1 MKDDN
6 LNLKLK
12 NLPDAPG
19 VYLFRDKERK
29 IIYIG
34 KAKSLRN
41 RVRTY
46 FQAGQ
51 RHDTKTARL
60 VSVIDDF
67 DLLVTDSEIEAMILE
82 ANLVKE
88 HKPRYNVNLKD
99 DKHFPYIK
107 VTVNEPFPR
116 ILVVRR
122 LAKDGARYFG
132 PFTSAKGMRKT
143 IKFLSNLF
151 RIRSCNLTIP
161 HPSGRLQ
168 KVCLDYH
175 IGRCG
180 GPCEGLQTEKEYRQQ
195 VESVLMYLS
204 GKSETLISELKRQM
218 ESHSRRMKFEEA
230 GRVRDQITALESVR
244 QKQKVDAG
252 VVIDRDIIAFARE
265 ASDTVAVVLQIRE
278 GILIGRQDFQLASEA
293 EETDE
298 EVLSSFVRQYYNNQP
313 NLPDNIY
320 LPLAIPDAPLIA
332 RWLSEVREKKVTV
345 HTPLKGEKL
354 RLVDMAAANARLLLD
369 ELLIQK
375 KAFKERLSGAVQ
387 ALKSDLRM
395 EHSPRTI
402 ACVDISNT
410 GATDAVGS
418 LVYFDNGKPRKSEY
432 RHFKIKEI
440 KGQDDFA
447 MMREVVGRYF
457 YRLKQEKKEPPD
469 LLVVDGGKGQLN
481 SVLKELASLGFTH
494 QQILGLAKRLE
505 EVYLPGNSEP
515 LTIPKSSP
523 GLALLK
529 RLRDEA
535 HRFAVE
541 YNRHVRSRRTIKS
554 ALDTLEGIGPKRRD
568 LLLKQFGSVKGIK
581 DASLTDLLAVKGLP
595 KGLAEKIHRTYHPA
609 AN

>member
-218 ESHSRRMKFEEA
+218 ELHSRRMKFEEA

-332 RWLSEVREKKVTV
+332 RWLTEVREKKVTV

-457 YRLKQEKKEPPD
+457 HRLKQEKKEPPD

-541 YNRHVRSRRTIKS
+541 YNRKVRSRRTIKS

-568 LLLKQFGSVKGIK
+568 LLLKQFGSVNGIK

-595 KGLAEKIHRTYHPA
+595 KRLAEKIHRKYHPA

>member
-6 LNLKLK
+6 LSLKLK

-180 GPCEGLQTEKEYRQQ
+180 GPCEGLQTEKEYRRQ

-204 GKSETLISELKRQM
+204 GKSETLISELKKQM

-505 EVYLPGNSEP
+505 EVYLPGNPEP

-554 ALDTLEGIGPKRRD
+554 ALDALEGIGPKRRD

>member
-1 MKDDN
+1 MKYEN
-6 LNLKLK
+6 LSLKLK

-19 VYLFRDKERK
+19 VYLFRNLEGK

-46 FQAGQ
+46 FQSGL
-51 RHDTKTARL
+51 RHDPKTAKM
-60 VSVIDDF
+60 VSAIDDC

-180 GPCEGLQTEKEYRQQ
+180 GPCEGFQTEKEYRRQ
-195 VESVLMYLS
+195 VESVIMYLA
-204 GKSETLISELKRQM
+204 GKSETLVSELKKQM
-218 ESHSRRMKFEEA
+218 ESLSRRMKFEEA

-252 VVIDRDIIAFARE
+252 LVIDRDIIAFARE
-265 ASDTVAVVLQIRE
+265 ASDTVVVVLQIRE
-278 GILIGRQDFQLASEA
+278 GILIGRQDFQLISEA
-293 EETDE
+293 EETDN
-298 EVLSSFVRQYYNNQP
+298 EVLSSFIRQYYNNQP

-332 RWLSEVREKKVTV
+332 RWLTEVREKKVTL

-375 KAFKERLSGAVQ
+375 KEFKERLSGAIQ
-387 ALKSDLRM
+387 ALKSDLRL

-432 RHFKIKEI
+432 RHFRIKEI

-481 SVLKELASLGFTH
+481 SVLKELESLGYAR
-494 QQILGLAKRLE
+494 QNILGLAKRLE

-523 GLALLK
+523 GLGLLK

-541 YNRHVRSRRTIKS
+541 FNRKVRTRRTIKS
-554 ALDTLEGIGPKRRD
+554 ALDALEGIGPKRRD

-581 DASLTDLLAVKGLP
+581 EASLPELLSVKGLP
-595 KGLAEKIHRTYHPA
+595 KGLAEKIHRKYHPSA
-609 AN
+609 S

>member
-1 MKDDN
+1 MKYES
-6 LNLKLK
+6 LSLKLK

-19 VYLFRDKERK
+19 VYLFRNLDGK

-46 FQAGQ
+46 FQSGL
-51 RHDTKTARL
+51 RHDPKTAKM
-60 VSVIDDF
+60 VSAIDDF

-107 VTVNEPFPR
+107 VTLNEPFPR

-180 GPCEGLQTEKEYRQQ
+180 GPCEGLQSEKEYRQQ
-195 VESVLMYLS
+195 VESVIMYLA
-204 GKSETLISELKRQM
+204 GKSETLVSELKKQM
-218 ESHSRRMKFEEA
+218 ESLSRRMKFEEA

-252 VVIDRDIIAFARE
+252 LVIDRDIIAFARE
-265 ASDTVAVVLQIRE
+265 ASDTVVVVLQIRE
-278 GILIGRQDFQLASEA
+278 GILIGRQDFQLISEA
-293 EETDE
+293 EETDN

-332 RWLSEVREKKVTV
+332 RWLTEVREKKVTL
-345 HTPLKGEKL
+345 HTPQKGEKL

-375 KAFKERLSGAVQ
+375 KEFKERLSGAIQ
-387 ALKSDLRM
+387 ALKSDLRL

-432 RHFKIKEI
+432 RHFRIKEI

-481 SVLKELASLGFTH
+481 SVLKELESLGYAR
-494 QQILGLAKRLE
+494 QNILGLAKRLE
-505 EVYLPGNSEP
+505 EIYLPGNSEP
-515 LTIPKSSP
+515 LTIPKSSS
-523 GLALLK
+523 GLGLLK

-535 HRFAVE
+535 HRFAIE
-541 YNRHVRSRRTIKS
+541 YNRKVRTRRTIKS
-554 ALDTLEGIGPKRRD
+554 ALDALEGIGPKRRD

-581 DASLTDLLAVKGLP
+581 EASLPELRSVKGLP
-595 KGLAEKIHRTYHPA
+595 KGLAEKIHRKYHPSA
-609 AN
+609 S

>member
-6 LNLKLK
+6 LSLKLK

-29 IIYIG
+29 IVYIG

-51 RHDTKTARL
+51 RHDAKTARL

-180 GPCEGLQTEKEYRQQ
+180 GPCEGLQTEKEYRRQ

-204 GKSETLISELKRQM
+204 GKSEALISELKKQM

-332 RWLSEVREKKVTV
+332 RWLSEVREKKVSV
-345 HTPLKGEKL
+345 HIPLKGEKL

-410 GATDAVGS
+410 GVTDAVGS

-432 RHFKIKEI
+432 RHFKIKDI

-447 MMREVVGRYF
+447 MMREIVGRYF

-541 YNRHVRSRRTIKS
+541 YNRKVRARRTIKS
-554 ALDTLEGIGPKRRD
+554 ALDAMEGIGPKRRD

-595 KGLAEKIHRTYHPA
+595 KGLAEKIHRKYHPA

>member
-1 MKDDN
+1 MKYDN

-19 VYLFRDKERK
+19 VYLFRNPDGK

-46 FQAGQ
+46 FQSGQ
-51 RHDTKTARL
+51 RHDPKTARM
-60 VSVIDDF
+60 VSAIDDF

-180 GPCEGLQTEKEYRQQ
+180 GPCEGLQSEKEYRQQ
-195 VESVLMYLS
+195 VDSVIMYLA
-204 GKSETLISELKRQM
+204 GKSETLVSELKKKM
-218 ESHSRRMKFEEA
+218 ESLSRRMKFEEA
-230 GRVRDQITALESVR
+230 ARVRDQITALESVR

-252 VVIDRDIIAFARE
+252 LVIDRDIIAFARE
-265 ASDTVAVVLQIRE
+265 ASDTVVVVLQIRE
-278 GILIGRQDFQLASEA
+278 GILIGRQDFQLISEA
-293 EETDE
+293 EETDNE
-298 EVLSSFVRQYYNNQP
+298 ILSSFVRQYYNNQP

-320 LPLAIPDAPLIA
+320 LPLAIPDASLIA
-332 RWLSEVREKKVTV
+332 RWLTEVREKKVTV

-369 ELLIQK
+369 ELLMQK
-375 KAFKERLSGAVQ
+375 KDLKERLSGAVQ
-387 ALKSDLRM
+387 ALKNDLRL
-395 EHSPRTI
+395 ERSPRTI

-418 LVYFDNGKPRKSEY
+418 FVYFDNGKPRKSEY
-432 RHFKIKEI
+432 RRFRIKEV

-457 YRLKQEKKEPPD
+457 YRLIQEKKEPPD
-469 LLVVDGGKGQLN
+469 LLVVDGGIGQLN
-481 SVLKELASLGFTH
+481 SVVKELESLGYAR
-494 QQILGLAKRLE
+494 QNVLGLAKRLE

-523 GLALLK
+523 GLGLLK

-541 YNRHVRSRRTIKS
+541 YNRKVRTRRTIRS
-554 ALDTLEGIGPKRRD
+554 ALDTLNGIGPKRRD

-581 DASLTDLLAVKGLP
+581 EASLPELLSVKGLP
-595 KGLAEKIHRTYHPA
+595 KGLAEKIHRKYHPS